1 MTWLAL
7 SSCTDLSC
15 PAQPC
20 STPLQ
25 LSAPPLPPRCRVVVV
40 AVVFCGSLLQFASLN
55 VSLKAASAGGHLC
68 GGCGGH
74 CQCHYNVA
82 AHNVLF
88 PDATAPSAPAIPPA
102 SPSAPP
108 PLPPVAAAT
117 RRPQNSRM
125 QLITATMRPCSDR
138 KWPLSHVPLS
148 VVLAMKSK

>member
-15 PAQPC
+15 LAQTC

-25 LSAPPLPPRCRVVVV
+25 LSARCCCFLRQLIAICIVECFIKVCISGWPPVRGG
-40 AVVFCGSLLQFASLN
+40 AVGVC
-55 VSLKAASAGGHLC
+55 
-68 GGCGGH
+68 GH
-74 CQCHYNVA
+74 CQRHYNVA
-82 AHNVLF
+82 AQNVLL
-88 PDATAPSAPAIPPA
+88 PDAHPLYPPPPA
-102 SPSAPP
+102 AIAPAPP
-108 PLPPVAAAT
+108 PPPPPVAAAT